1 MISTAKA
8 RMARAIVLANKG
20 IAAVNATDHSAYVL
34 VDGIA
39 KGDCSADAPGPLP
52 PPYAAMHA

>member
-1 MISTAKA
+1 
-8 RMARAIVLANKG
+8 MARAIVLANKG
-20 IAAVNATDHSAYVL
+20 IAAVNAADHSAYVL